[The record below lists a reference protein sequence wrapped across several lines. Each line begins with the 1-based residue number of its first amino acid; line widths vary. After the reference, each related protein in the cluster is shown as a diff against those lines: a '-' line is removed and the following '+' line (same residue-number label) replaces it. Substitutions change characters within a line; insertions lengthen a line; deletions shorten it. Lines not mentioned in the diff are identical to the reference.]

1 MTTATTDPHAEYTR
15 RLAAR
20 RETVARLERTE
31 ERLGL
36 LRLGCMIAAG
46 VVAWLAFRD
55 AALSPWWIALPLT
68 VFVALVARHWDA
80 TSARQRAERAVLFY
94 QRGIARLDGTWMGG
108 GESGARFQVATHPY
122 ADDLDLFGAGS
133 LFELLCTARTRA
145 GEDTLA
151 AWLRAPAPPDEIAAR
166 QAAVDELRPRLDL
179 REDMALLGAD
189 VRAGLHPDELRAWAT
204 APIGLHAPWAR
215 WIAPVLAVVAAI
227 GVVLWAYDRPALL
240 VAVGAVEAIVALV
253 LRRGVQHV
261 VHAVEQPGRDLRLLA
276 QVLER
281 LEAESFASPRLTAL
295 RAKLDTQGLAPS
307 AQIGRLRRRI
317 DLLDARRNQLF
328 APVGWLLLWT
338 TQLALS
344 IEAWRA
350 ACGPRVPDWLAA
362 VGEVE
367 ALCALA
373 GYAWEHPDQPF
384 PVLVDGPPRLDGV
397 ALAHPLLP
405 PGRCVRNDVRIGGDA
420 PHVLVV
426 SGSNMS
432 GKSTLLRTVGL
443 NAVLAQAG
451 APVPAEAL
459 TLTPLQVGASIRVQ
473 DSLQAGTSRFYAEVT
488 RVKQLVDLAAGT
500 PPLLFLLDEIFHGTN
515 SHDRRIGAEAVV
527 RGLVARGALGFVT
540 THDLAVAHVAETLGT
555 NAANVHFEDQLVDG
569 RMTFDYRMRPG
580 VVTKSNALALMRAVG
595 LEV

>member
-1 MTTATTDPHAEYTR
+1 MTDPHAEYTR

-20 RETVARLERTE
+20 RETVGRLERME

-36 LRLGCMIAAG
+36 LRLGCVITAA
-46 VVAWLAFRD
+46 VVGWFAFRD
-55 AALSPWWIALPLT
+55 AALSPWWIAAPLAA
-68 VFVALVARHWDA
+68 FVLLVARHWDVTA
-80 TSARQRAERAVLFY
+80 ARERAERGAAFY
-94 QRGIARLDGTWMGG
+94 QRGLARLDGTWMGA
-108 GESGARFQVATHPY
+108 GEGGARFQAAAHPY
-122 ADDLDLFGAGS
+122 ADDLDVFGSGS

-145 GEDTLA
+145 GEETLA
-151 AWLRAPAPPDEIAAR
+151 AWLRFPATPDEIAAR

-179 REDMALLGAD
+179 REDLALLGAD
-189 VRAGLHPDELRAWAT
+189 VRAGLDPDALRAWAT

-215 WIAPVLAVVAAI
+215 WLAPLLAAVAAA
-227 GVVLWAYDRPALL
+227 GVALWAFDEPRPLIVVGVLESL
-240 VAVGAVEAIVALV
+240 VALALRARV
-253 LRRGVQHV
+253 RHV

-276 QVLER
+276 QVLSR
-281 LEAESFASPRLTAL
+281 LEAERFASPRLVAL
-295 RAKLDTQGLAPS
+295 RALLDTQGLPPS
-307 AQIGRLRRRI
+307 RQIGRLRRRV

-328 APVGWLLLWT
+328 VPVGWLLLWT
-338 TQLALS
+338 TQLALA

-350 ACGPRVPDWLAA
+350 TCGPRVPAWLDA

-373 GYAWEHPDQPF
+373 GYAWEHPEHPF
-384 PVLVDGPPRLDGV
+384 PVLVDGPPRLDGT

-451 APVPAEAL
+451 APVPAGAL
-459 TLTPLQVGASIRVQ
+459 TLTPLAVGASIRVQ

-488 RVKQLVDLAAGT
+488 RIKQLVDLAAGT

-527 RGLVARGALGFVT
+527 RGLVARGAVGFVT
-540 THDLAVAHVAETLGT
+540 THDLAVAHIAETLGT